1 MFDYTQE
8 GLRARQGDLAV
19 GYLNLIDTKLEK
31 INRKLTLI
39 TLVVVGT
46 TLYKNKEVLKDLK
59 NHLKGE

>member
-1 MFDYTQE
+1 MFDYTPE
-8 GLRARQGDLAV
+8 GYAARQNDLAV
-19 GYLNLIDTKLEK
+19 AYLNLIDTKLAK

-46 TLYKNKEVLKDLK
+46 TLYKNKEVLTDLK